1 METIEQKE
9 LVHPVAVQMSLT
21 RAFKAR
27 KDLNNMIQ
35 RMGQTLRRIR
45 PFVHETELPAEL
57 TNLTTDS
64 VENDII
70 EVEKLLHTKMTLDIA
85 IEQSNVEGQIK
96 LAQIDKCNKT
106 ISLLSDMQT
115 YARGAKNTDRFFNNV
130 TGKYEVEV
138 LTPVMPSVDFFDA
151 PIMKATNLKRDLE
164 EELQAFNNLTKIAV
178 PMDVELAGKLG
189 FNVE

>member
-1 METIEQKE
+1 METMEQKE
-9 LVHPVAVQMSLT
+9 LVHPVNIQMSLT

-27 KDLNNMIQ
+27 KDINYMIQ
-35 RMGQTLRRIR
+35 RMGQSLRRIR
-45 PFVHETELPAEL
+45 PFVHATELPAEL
-57 TNLTTDS
+57 TNLMTDS

-70 EVEKLLHTKMTLDIA
+70 EIEKLLHTKMVLDIA
-85 IEQSNVEGQIK
+85 IEQSNVDGQIK

-138 LTPVMPSVDFFDA
+138 LAQVMPTVDFFDA
-151 PIMKATNLKRDLE
+151 PILKATNLKRDLE
-164 EELQAFNNLTKIAV
+164 EELQAFNNTTKITV

-189 FNVE
+189 FTVE

>member
-70 EVEKLLHTKMTLDIA
+70 EVEKLLHL
-85 IEQSNVEGQIK
+85 
-96 LAQIDKCNKT
+96 
-106 ISLLSDMQT
+106 
-115 YARGAKNTDRFFNNV
+115 TDRDQL
-130 TGKYEVEV
+130 KWISKEHYCLV
-138 LTPVMPSVDFFDA
+138 LCPC
-151 PIMKATNLKRDLE
+151 R
-164 EELQAFNNLTKIAV
+164 
-178 PMDVELAGKLG
+178 LG
-189 FNVE
+189 

>member
-1 METIEQKE
+1 MTTVEQKE
-9 LVHPVAVQMSLT
+9 LLHTVGIQMSLT

-35 RMGQTLRRIR
+35 RMGQSLRRIR
-45 PFVHETELPAEL
+45 PFVHATELTAEL
-57 TNLTTDS
+57 TKLMTDS

-70 EVEKLLHTKMTLDIA
+70 EIEKLLHTKMTLDIA
-85 IEQSNVEGQIK
+85 IEQNNQDGQIK

-106 ISLLSDMQT
+106 ISLLTDLQT

-130 TGKYEVEV
+130 TGKYEVEE
-138 LTPVMPSVDFFDA
+138 LAQVMPTVDFFDA
-151 PIMKATNLKRDLE
+151 PIMNATNLKRDLE
-164 EELQAFNNLTKIAV
+164 EELQAFNSTTKITV

-189 FNVE
+189 FTVE

>member
-1 METIEQKE
+1 MTTVEEKE
-9 LVHPVAVQMSLT
+9 LLHTVGIQMSLT

-35 RMGQTLRRIR
+35 RMGQSLRRIR
-45 PFVHETELPAEL
+45 PFVHATELTAEL

-70 EVEKLLHTKMTLDIA
+70 EIEKLLHTKMTLDIA
-85 IEQSNVEGQIK
+85 IEQNNQDGQIK

-106 ISLLSDMQT
+106 IALLTDLQT

-130 TGKYEVEV
+130 TGKYEVEE
-138 LTPVMPSVDFFDA
+138 LAQVMPTVDFFDA
-151 PIMKATNLKRDLE
+151 PIMNATNLKRDLE
-164 EELQAFNNLTKIAV
+164 EELQAFNSTTKITV

-189 FNVE
+189 FTVE